1 MDDLGL
7 LALRLAVA
15 AIVIW
20 VSTLL
25 SSFCSKALIC
35 ILDSYKLKHIPG
47 PPNNSLLLGNTAM
60 KSRPDRHRLFTE
72 WAHEYGPVSR
82 RRIMFQHF
90 IQVTDPAIIAEAV
103 RSRELDKK
111 PLAGGGI
118 NNFASPKG
126 HYNLLSSP
134 SNERWK
140 AVSPKGNL
148 SLLTSPSNKRWKAVR
163 KAVATAFSTANMRAQ
178 FPNIRTACAQLVDVL
193 KTVSA
198 DDVVDMDS
206 ALCRESLDVIG
217 MVGFGQ
223 DLGATRSL
231 ASSDE
236 SGQAM
241 EATAAAMLEAD
252 RRITD
257 PLRMRK
263 FWRKDVKEGKAATL
277 CFHGVML
284 GLLAGMRRERP
295 AETSIAAHLLDIK
308 DPDTGKPLEDAR
320 LLPEIS
326 ILFMAGFETTG
337 HTAAWTLFSVSQNP
351 KVEAK
356 IVEELK
362 SNGLLATPEKSSP
375 RPIEWDDIPKL
386 TYLNAVIKESMRM
399 YPAGGVATFRTP
411 KGTKDV
417 VLGGGRVVVPPG
429 VGLHMPITAVH
440 HSKDLWEDPE
450 DFKPER
456 FFEDGAE
463 DAKGL
468 DQVNGRT
475 PVRFMPFSM
484 GGRDCVGQTLAKL
497 NLATTLAQLYG
508 NFSFRLADE
517 MGGPEG
523 VKAAECTSIT
533 LSCSKGMKMHA
544 VPRVPS

>member
-1 MDDLGL
+1 MRPLRGEPKMEDLAFL
-7 LALRLAVA
+7 CLRLSVAV
-15 AIVIW
+15 VIIII
-20 VSTLL
+20 STRIA
-25 SSFCSKALIC
+25 SYARRALECVIMGHR
-35 ILDSYKLKHIPG
+35 LRHIPG
-47 PPNNSLLLGNTAM
+47 PRYDSLLMGNTAM
-60 KSRPDRHRLFTE
+60 KNRPDRHRLFTE
-72 WAHEYGPVSR
+72 WAHEYGPISQR
-82 RRIMFQHF
+82 RLMYQHF
-90 IQVTDPAIIAEAV
+90 IQVTDPVIIAEAL

-111 PLAGGGI
+111 PLVGGGI
-118 NNFASPKG
+118 NSFASPKAF
-126 HYNLLSSP
+126 YNLLTSP

-140 AVSPKGNL
+140 AV
-148 SLLTSPSNKRWKAVR
+148 R
-163 KAVATAFSTANMRAQ
+163 KAVASAFSTANMKAQ
-178 FPNIRTACAQLVDVL
+178 FPNIRTSCAQLVTVL
-193 KTVSA
+193 KTLPRGE
-198 DDVVDMDS
+198 VVDMDS

-257 PLRMRK
+257 PFRPYK
-263 FWRKDVKEGKAATL
+263 FWRKDVAEGKAATQR
-277 CFHGVML
+277 FHGVMR
-284 GLLAGMRRERP
+284 GLLTTMRSKRP
-295 AETSIAAHLLDIK
+295 DESSIAAHLLDIK
-308 DPDTGKPLEDAR
+308 DPDTGLPLSDAR

-337 HTAAWTLFSVSQNP
+337 HTAAWTLYSVSQNP

-356 IVEELK
+356 IVEELE
-362 SNGLLATPEKSSP
+362 GLDLLATADKPVP

-411 KGTKDV
+411 KGDKDV
-417 VLGGGRVVVPPG
+417 VLGDGKLVVPNG

-440 HSKDLWEDPE
+440 HSSALWEEPE
-450 DFKPER
+450 VFKPER
-456 FFEDGAE
+456 FLEEGAE
-463 DAKGL
+463 DAKGAL
-468 DQVNGRT
+468 QVNGRT

-508 NFSFRLADE
+508 SFTFKLADE

-523 VKAAECTSIT
+523 VKAAERTSIT
-533 LSCSKGMKMHA
+533 LSCTKGMKMH
-544 VPRVPS
+544 VLPRVSS